1 MNQVSVR
8 EAGSVRMT
16 RQAFKAQL
24 AQYVAQQP
32 ESKRTFHKWMKVLET
47 ASLAII
53 ASAFAVA
60 MYVSINW
67 ATVPQMAIPT
77 AWLAFPV
84 SVVPLMT
91 LIGLHAI
98 VLRAF
103 LPVIFP
109 GETSQFVTGSKAVW
123 SGLGLIMTGLVAAAF
138 WGSFAWAI
146 WSNHLEWVLSFTR
159 ILGIAMGVLIPVKVI
174 LSLAQKLFR
183 FR

>member
-1 MNQVSVR
+1 M
-8 EAGSVRMT
+8 A
-16 RQAFKAQL
+16 RQAFKAEL
-24 AQYVAQQP
+24 AQHVAQQP
-32 ESKRTFHKWMKVLET
+32 ESKQAFHKWMRILEM
-47 ASLAII
+47 ASLTII
-53 ASAFAVA
+53 AGAFAVA

-98 VLRAF
+98 ALRAF
-103 LPVIFP
+103 LPVVLP
-109 GETSQFVTGSKAVW
+109 GETPHFVTGSKAVW
-123 SGLGLIMTGLVAAAF
+123 SGLGLIVVGLAAAAF

-146 WSNHLEWVLSFTR
+146 WSNQLEWILSFTR